1 MTQLTNYWRL
11 IGVFLVSALALICQ
25 FILGL
30 PQYAQIIISILGS
43 FIALLMFIDMIK
55 TLRSGKFGV
64 DLLAITA
71 VIATIAVGEY
81 WAAMIVLLMLTGGDA
96 LEDYAANKANSEL
109 KSLIENSPSSAH
121 LMINETINDVNI
133 DAVKIGDRLL
143 VKPGEI
149 IPVDG
154 TITEGTITIDEASLT
169 GESRPVDKQIGDH
182 VMSGAVN
189 GDASF
194 KMIADKTADNSQYQN
209 IIRLVKQAE
218 EQPAHF
224 VRLADRYAVP
234 FTLAA
239 YLIAGV
245 AWYLSGDPVRFA
257 EVLVVASPC
266 PLILA
271 APIALVSGMSR
282 GSRNGII
289 VKSGT
294 IIEKLA
300 RAKTFAF
307 DKTGTITKGHLTV
320 DHVFGTNGYTPDQ
333 VLQLAAGAEQQ
344 SNHILARSLVAAIP
358 DKIPIAKNVKET
370 TAEGVSATI
379 DNQLVKV
386 GKAEFVSTDPIK
398 KIDQTTVYVSVN
410 DTYAGYVSFSDE
422 LRPEAKGVMT
432 RLHQLGVKQIM
443 MISGDR
449 QPIAQQIADKVGI
462 DKVYAEKLPKEK
474 IAVLDQLDANDRPV
488 CMVGDGVNDAPSLA
502 AADVG
507 IAMGAHGSTAASES
521 ADAVVLKDDLSLV
534 SKAVAISKETMSVAR
549 QSVLIGIAIC
559 LILMIIASFGVIP
572 AIIGAL
578 FQEVVDTVTILWA
591 LRARIDKQDNVHSD
605 PGTGKKQALNV

>member
-1 MTQLTNYWRL
+1 MNKLTNYMRL
-11 IGVFLVSALALICQ
+11 IGVLIVAVIALILQ
-25 FILGL
+25 FGLGL
-30 PQYAQIIISILGS
+30 PLYAQIVISTLGS
-43 FIALLMFIDMIK
+43 LTALLMFIDMVK

-81 WAAMIVLLMLTGGDA
+81 WAALIVLLMLTGGDT

-109 KSLIENSPSSAH
+109 QSLLENSPQSAH
-121 LMINETINDVNI
+121 LLKDDKMVD
-133 DAVKIGDRLL
+133 VKIDQVTVGDRIV
-143 VKPGEI
+143 VKPGEV

-154 TITEGTITIDEASLT
+154 TITDGVTSVDESSLT
-169 GESRPVDKQIGDH
+169 GESRPIDKVVGST
-182 VMSGAVN
+182 VMSGAIN

-194 KMIADKTADNSQYQN
+194 DMIADKTADDSQYQN

-218 EQPAHF
+218 STPAHF
-224 VRLADRYAVP
+224 VRMADRYAVP
-234 FTLAA
+234 FTLLA
-239 YLIAGV
+239 YVIAGV
-245 AWYLSGDPVRFA
+245 AWYLSKDPVRFA

-282 GSRNGII
+282 ASRNGII

-300 RAKTFAF
+300 NAKTFAF

-320 DHVFGTNGYTPDQ
+320 SQVFAVAGYTKDQ
-333 VLQLAAGAEQQ
+333 VLALAAGAEQQ
-344 SNHILARSLVAAIP
+344 SSHILARSLVAALPDQIP
-358 DKIPIAKNVKET
+358 TATNVIET
-370 TAEGVSATI
+370 TAQGVQATI
-379 DNQLVKV
+379 NQQTIRV
-386 GKAEFVSTDPIK
+386 GKPSYVSDDPIDPL
-398 KIDQTTVYVSVN
+398 DQTAVYVSVN
-410 DTYAGYVSFSDE
+410 GRYVGYVAFSDE
-422 LRPEAKGVMT
+422 LRPEAKAVMDS
-432 RLHQLGVKQIM
+432 LHQMGATEIM

-449 QPIAQQIADKVGI
+449 KPIAEEIADRVGI
-462 DKVYAEKLPKEK
+462 DKVYAERLPEEK
-474 IAVLDQLDANDRPV
+474 ISVIEKVEKKFRPV
-488 CMVGDGVNDAPSLA
+488 VMVGDGVNDAPSLA
-502 AADVG
+502 MADVG
-507 IAMGAHGSTAASES
+507 IAMGAHGATAASES

-534 SKAVAISKETMSVAR
+534 SKAVKISDDTMNVAR

-559 LILMIIASFGVIP
+559 TILMLIASFGVIP

-591 LRARIDKQDNVHSD
+591 LRARVGDKRESNLVPVQ
-605 PGTGKKQALNV
+605 

>member
-1 MTQLTNYWRL
+1 MN
-11 IGVFLVSALALICQ
+11 
-25 FILGL
+25 
-30 PQYAQIIISILGS
+30 
-43 FIALLMFIDMIK
+43 
-55 TLRSGKFGV
+55 
-64 DLLAITA
+64 
-71 VIATIAVGEY
+71 
-81 WAAMIVLLMLTGGDA
+81 
-96 LEDYAANKANSEL
+96 
-109 KSLIENSPSSAH
+109 
-121 LMINETINDVNI
+121 
-133 DAVKIGDRLL
+133 IGDRLL
-143 VKPGEI
+143 VKPGEV

-154 TITEGTITIDEASLT
+154 TVTDVRISIDEASLT
-169 GESRPVDKQIGDH
+169 GESRPVSKQVGDNI
-182 VMSGAVN
+182 MSGAVN

-194 KMIADKTADNSQYQN
+194 RMVADKTADDSQYQN

-218 EQPAHF
+218 AQPAHF
-224 VRLADRYAVP
+224 VRMADRYAVP
-234 FTLAA
+234 FTLVA
-239 YLIAGV
+239 YIIAGI
-245 AWYLSGDPVRFA
+245 AWYLAGDPVRFA

-320 DHVFGTNGYTPDQ
+320 DHIFGTNGYSADR
-333 VLQLAAGAEQQ
+333 VLQLAAGAEHQ
-344 SNHILARSLVAAIP
+344 SGHILARSLVAAIP
-358 DKIPIAKNVKET
+358 DKIPPATDVTEV
-370 TAEGVSATI
+370 TAEGVSAKI
-379 DNQLVKV
+379 AGKLVKV
-386 GKAEFVSTDPIK
+386 GKASFVTDQPVEK
-398 KIDQTTVYVSVN
+398 VDKTAVYVSVN
-410 DTYAGYVSFSDE
+410 NRYVGYVSFSDE
-422 LRPEAKGVMT
+422 LRPEAKSVMES
-432 RLHQLGVKQIM
+432 LHQMGGSQVM

-449 QPIAQQIADKVGI
+449 RPIAQEIANQVGI

-474 IAVLDQLDANDRPV
+474 IQVIEQVAPKNRPV

-502 AADVG
+502 MADVG

-534 SKAVAISKETMSVAR
+534 SKAVAISKDTMKVAR

-559 LILMIIASFGVIP
+559 TILMLIDSFGVIP
-572 AIIGAL
+572 EIIGAL

-591 LRARIDKQDNVHSD
+591 LRARIDRQDAHQSD
-605 PGTGKKQALNV
+605 PGRGRPANAEL

>member
-1 MTQLTNYWRL
+1 MTRLTNYRR
-11 IGVFLVSALALICQ
+11 LVSVLLVSILALILQ
-25 FILGL
+25 FVFKL
-30 PQYAQIIISILGS
+30 PQYAQLTITILGS
-43 FIALLMFIDMIK
+43 FIALLMLIDMVK

-71 VIATIAVGEY
+71 VIATLAVSEY

-109 KSLIENSPSSAH
+109 KSLIENSPSAAH
-121 LMINETINDVNI
+121 LVTDQTIKDVNV

-143 VKPGEI
+143 VKPGEL

-154 TITEGTITIDEASLT
+154 TVTEGHITIDEASLT
-169 GESRPVDKQIGDH
+169 GESRPVNKQVGDH
-182 VMSGAVN
+182 LMSGAVN
-189 GDASF
+189 GENSF
-194 KMIADKTADNSQYQN
+194 IMIADKTADNSQYQN

-218 EQPAHF
+218 AQPAHF

-239 YLIAGV
+239 YLIAGI
-245 AWYLSGDPVRFA
+245 AWYLSNDPVRFA

-300 RAKTFAF
+300 KAKTFAF
-307 DKTGTITKGHLTV
+307 DKTGTITKGHLVV
-320 DHVFGTNGYTPDQ
+320 DHVFGTNGFTPDE
-333 VLQLAAGAEQQ
+333 VLQMAAGAEQQ
-344 SNHILARSLVAAIP
+344 SSHILARSLVAAIP
-358 DKIPIAKNVKET
+358 DKIPTAEDVKET

-379 DNQLVKV
+379 NHQLVKV
-386 GKAEFVSTDPIK
+386 GKASFVSDQPIK
-398 KIDQTTVYVSVN
+398 KIDKTTVYVSVN
-410 DTYAGYVSFSDE
+410 GTYIGYVSFSDE
-422 LRPEAKGVMT
+422 LRPEAHSVM
-432 RLHQLGVKQIM
+432 RQLHQLGVKQII

-449 QPIAQQIADKVGI
+449 LPIAQQIADQVGI
-462 DKVYAEKLPKEK
+462 DQVYAEKLPKEK
-474 IAVLDQLDANDRPV
+474 IAVLNQLETKDRPV

-502 AADVG
+502 TADVG

-534 SKAVAISKETMSVAR
+534 GKAVSISKETMNVAR
-549 QSVLIGIAIC
+549 QSVLIGILIC
-559 LILMIIASFGVIP
+559 LILMLIASFGVIP

-591 LRARIDKQDNVHSD
+591 LRARIDRSD
-605 PGTGKKQALNV
+605 KPSSNSQTKRKDAVRV